1 MKNKITTLILVMFC
15 SLASM
20 AQVGIGTSSPN
31 ANAAL
36 DVVSSTQGI
45 LLPRMTTA
53 QRNAISSPA
62 EGLTIFNT
70 TTNAM
75 QTNTG
80 TTTSPSWENW
90 YDGGAQLGSTYNG
103 YYTGVTTGDVFSDNG
118 TCTGKLISAQGCDGL
133 RTVTGVSTTVYN
145 LIDINGQCW
154 MTTNL
159 NEVSTSPISDT
170 PNTGSNV
177 WLNTSAGNVGY
188 WGYYNTATTNG
199 TAGWG
204 TTVPAAGEGY
214 LYQWSAAMNGS
225 TTERAQGVCPSG
237 FHIPSD
243 CEWMYLEHGQGMLIS
258 QQTTTG
264 WRSTTGEGNKLRS
277 VGTGWTNSSGFT
289 ALLAGYR
296 DANGTFLY
304 RGTGG
309 FWWSSSEA
317 SATSAQYRVLSA
329 NKAGVG
335 TGSPSKASGFS
346 VRCLK
351 D

>member
-1 MKNKITTLILVMFC
+1 MFC

-45 LLPRMTTA
+45 LLPRMTIT

-70 TTNAM
+70 DLNLL
-75 QTNTG
+75 QTNIS
-80 TTTSPSWENW
+80 TTSTANW
-90 YDGGAQLGSTYNG
+90 KDLLNNGGQLGSTYTAYSNG
-103 YYTGVTTGDVFSDNG
+103 SQNFSANG
-118 TCTGKLISAQGCDGL
+118 TCTSKLISAQGCDGL
-133 RTVTGVSTTVYN
+133 TTVTGASTSYDLVN
-145 LIDINGQCW
+145 INGQCW

-159 NEVSTSPISDT
+159 KEVSTSPCSAAI
-170 PNTGSNV
+170 NTGCNT
-177 WLNTSAGNVGY
+177 WLATSPGDIGA
-188 WGYYNTATTNG
+188 WGYYNTATTTG
-199 TAGWG
+199 ASGWA
-204 TTVPAAGEGY
+204 TTVPAAGEGL

-225 TTERAQGVCPSG
+225 TTERAQGVCPTG

-258 QQTTTG
+258 QQTTIG
-264 WRSTTGEGNKLRS
+264 WRSTTGEGSKLS
-277 VGTGWTNSSGFT
+277 NLTSSGNNSSGFT
-289 ALLAGYR
+289 ALLAGHR
-296 DANGTFLY
+296 RTDGTFGSSGSDGY
-304 RGTGG
+304 
-309 FWWSSSEA
+309 WWSSSEDG
-317 SATSAQYRVLSA
+317 ATATHALYRNLNSSQ
-329 NKAGVG
+329 AGVG
-335 TGSPSKASGFS
+335 RFTYYEALGFS